1 MSAITAAERQA
12 WASSPVGE
20 EFFRNLVESRQET
33 LECWAREGYI
43 TDSAERSALQ
53 NAKALGGIALLD
65 QLISQL
71 QVMKDMSND

>member
-1 MSAITAAERQA
+1 MATITAVDRQA
-12 WASSPVGE
+12 WISSPVGE

-43 TDSAERSALQ
+43 GDSAERSALM
-53 NAKALGGIALLD
+53 NAKALGGVGMLE

-71 QVMKDMSND
+71 QAMKEMNDD